1 MEKNSV
7 KLLVFSSTAA
17 IYGEPKQIPIQED
30 NLQKPINAYDE
41 TKLAIERMLKW
52 YGQAYGI
59 KSVSLSYFNVAGAYH
74 TG

>member
-7 KLLVFSSTAA
+7 KFLVFSSTAA

-41 TKLAIERMLKW
+41 TKLTIERMLK
-52 YGQAYGI
+52 
-59 KSVSLSYFNVAGAYH
+59 
-74 TG
+74 

>member
-1 MEKNSV
+1 VLANAMEKNSV

-41 TKLAIERMLKW
+41 TKLAIERMLK
-52 YGQAYGI
+52 
-59 KSVSLSYFNVAGAYH
+59 
-74 TG
+74 